1 MTLREEVSTIVN
13 ALDEKKGN
21 DLQVLKIGD
30 LSIVA
35 EYFVLATGNSNTH
48 VHALA
53 DEVEYEMSQKGVEP
67 HHIEG
72 RSTGW
77 MVLDYGS
84 TVVHVFQPESRQYYN
99 LERLWADAEPVDIQ
113 QFIETQEG

>member
-1 MTLREEVSTIVN
+1 MTLTQEVSTIVN
-13 ALDEKKGN
+13 ALDDKKGM
-21 DLQVLKIGD
+21 DIQVLKIGD

-53 DEVEYEMSQKGVEP
+53 DEVEDAMSKKGVEP
-67 HHIEG
+67 FHVEG

-99 LERLWADAEPVDIQ
+99 LERLWADAEPVSINE
-113 QFIETQEG
+113 FLEVQEG